1 MLAVILFLLRSPR
14 TAPSALSD
22 VVSTGITA
30 QAAGVEIPKG
40 TQLLLLA
47 LELVSG
53 FLFGSGLVVS
63 GMVNP
68 AKVLCKFD
76 ASSRL
81 LNVCK
86 VTAFLSALPS
96 VYAPTPLRPN
106 LLP

>member
-1 MLAVILFLLRSPR
+1 VLALIFFLLRSPR
-14 TAPSALSD
+14 TAPSASSD
-22 VVSTGITA
+22 VVPADTPA

-76 ASSRL
+76 ATRRPSNL
-81 LNVCK
+81 FK

-96 VYAPTPLRPN
+96 MYAQTPLRPN
-106 LLP
+106 QLP